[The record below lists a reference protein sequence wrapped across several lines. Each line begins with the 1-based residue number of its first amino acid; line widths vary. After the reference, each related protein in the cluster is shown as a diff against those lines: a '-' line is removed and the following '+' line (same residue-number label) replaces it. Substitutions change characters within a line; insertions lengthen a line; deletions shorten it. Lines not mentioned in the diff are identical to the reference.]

1 MKFHNAIGID
11 VSKGTFDAHDY
22 LSQAK
27 CEFANNLTGFNQLIR
42 WAKKLNGQDLN
53 EVIICFEHTGLYSLP
68 VAVFLTERQIMFC
81 MVPGLEIKRSLG
93 ITRGKSD
100 IIAAGVIAEYA
111 YLRREKIKL
120 YQLPSK
126 AILKLKGLLS
136 FRERMVKQRA
146 GYKAAMREMKAFMKI
161 VDNPMLFRAQGQM
174 ISQLD
179 QQIKRMQ
186 KEIQRVISENDQ
198 LKTIFNLVSS
208 VRGVGLILGASLL
221 VYTNCFTAFETWRKF
236 ACYSGIAPFPNQ
248 SGISWKGKRKVHYLA
263 NKKLKTLLSN
273 AAASSIQFNPEM
285 RLYYQRRLA
294 EGKSKMSTLNI
305 IRNKI
310 VARAFA
316 VVKRGTPYV
325 DTLKFAA

>member
-27 CEFANNLTGFNQLIR
+27 CEFANNRTGFNQLLQ
-42 WAKKLNGQDLN
+42 WAKRLNGKDLIK
-53 EVIICFEHTGLYSLP
+53 VIICFEHTGLYSLP
-68 VAVFLTERQIMFC
+68 LAVFLTERQILFC

-100 IIAAGVIAEYA
+100 VIAAGVIAEYA
-111 YLRREKIKL
+111 YLRRHRIKL

-126 AILKLKGLLS
+126 AILNLKSLLS

-146 GYKAAMREMKAFMKI
+146 GCKASLQEMKAFVKV
-161 VDNPMLFRAQGQM
+161 VDNPMLFRAQEQL
-174 ISQLD
+174 ISHLD
-179 QQIKRMQ
+179 RQIKRVE
-186 KEIQRVISENDQ
+186 KEIQRIISEDGE
-198 LKTIFNLVSS
+198 LKRIFNLVSS
-208 VRGVGLILGASLL
+208 VKGVGLILGSSFL

-248 SGISWKGKRKVHYLA
+248 SGISWKGKSKVHYLG
-263 NKKLKTLLSN
+263 NKKLKSLLSN
-273 AAASSIQFNPEM
+273 AVASCIQYNPEM
-285 RLYYQRRLA
+285 RVYYQRRLA
-294 EGKSKMSTLNI
+294 EGKNKMSTLNI

-310 VARAFA
+310 VARVFA
-316 VVKRGTPYV
+316 VAKRGTPYV